1 MDIITIRVASI
12 DQVDRQALAAVAGD
26 KSQQG
31 SFYTFQTQE
40 RMREVLTPN
49 RLKLLEM
56 MVGAGPMSIR
66 EAASRLERDVS
77 AVHADVQ
84 TLLNCGVLDKA
95 GDRIV
100 FPYDAMRIEATVV
113 PAG

>member
-1 MDIITIRVASI
+1 
-12 DQVDRQALAAVAGD
+12 
-26 KSQQG
+26 
-31 SFYTFQTQE
+31 
-40 RMREVLTPN
+40 
-49 RLKLLEM
+49 M

-66 EAASRLERDVS
+66 EAAHRLERDVS

-84 TLLNCGVLDKA
+84 ALLNCGVLDKA

-100 FPYDAMRIEATVV
+100 FPYDAMRIEATMV